1 VTLDGTLAR
10 AESGQS
16 LTVVLDRQ
24 LDIARG
30 DLFSHAI
37 DHPKLARRF
46 GARLNWMDREPLAPG
61 KRYWLKHT
69 TQTVRATIDTL
80 ESRLD
85 LATLTPDTTAPRL
98 DFNDLGEVRIAVS
111 RPLIADHY
119 AVNRA
124 TGSFVLID
132 EASNHTVAAGMISE
146 INGG

>member
-1 VTLDGTLAR
+1 VA
-10 AESGQS
+10 GQS

-46 GARLNWMDREPLAPG
+46 GARLTWLDRDPLAQG
-61 KRYWLKHT
+61 RRYWLKHT
-69 TQTVRATIDTL
+69 TQTVRATIEEL

-85 LATLTPDTTAPRL
+85 LTTLLPNTAASTL
-98 DFNDLGEVRIAVS
+98 EFNDLGNVRIAVS
-111 RPLIADHY
+111 RALIADPY

-132 EASNHTVAAGMISE
+132 EATNHTVAAGMISE
-146 INGG
+146 ISGG